1 MLLHAPSFLFLLV
14 FPLCV
19 RFPLIS
25 LGTQATYLSGPSA
38 VPRER
43 QQCLMNPD
51 PDLAGFDVYTSSPL
65 LWAPLMAFLSW
76 VLLPAVALQ
85 GAPWRPLHPAR
96 GAASM
101 GVECQVPARVSPSVL
116 PSFPGSHPLLSGT
129 PASLCLMPQTR
140 KTAAPYLDFSLPAQS

>member
-1 MLLHAPSFLFLLV
+1 MGFSVLRKKNLCMLLLHAPSFLFLLV

-38 VPRER
+38 VPRES

-65 LWAPLMAFLSW
+65 LWAAPVAFLSW
-76 VLLPAVALQ
+76 VLLPAVALHW
-85 GAPWRPLHPAR
+85 APWRPLHPAR

-101 GVECQVPARVSPSVL
+101 GMECQVPVSPSVL
-116 PSFPGSHPLLSGT
+116 PSFPGSHPLRSGT
-129 PASLCLMPQTR
+129 PSS
-140 KTAAPYLDFSLPAQS
+140 FV